1 MGCRVDRLRAEEILQ
16 RRRAAAQA
24 AAAQADVLALTV
36 RLRSFFYPKQR
47 DFFTSK
53 AKRRATKKTRRS
65 GATAGGCRELVARSI
80 EKPGH
85 RATYITGTLK
95 DARKRAWENDTRTG
109 FVDVI
114 RAHGRRRDE
123 AGVESYDLAGV
134 IAYIRKGDLVIDFSN
149 GSQIDLFGA
158 DTAGMAERL
167 RGIAKHVYWIDE
179 AQDLHGLADLY
190 KAVIVAAMS
199 DYDGECWLTGTPGKD
214 CAGMFYEVTTDDE
227 TPLVGWDVHRIAAT
241 DNPMFGRVTW
251 SEGGVWSVIDNTGKE
266 HGPYPDEAAA
276 EEAAKAIRWERSAG
290 AAIRENGWKDDDP
303 DLLREYYARWVKSDS
318 RYVYALHRVPEHE
331 IVYAP
336 VRLGANGFPDLRAA
350 LRDLPGADQ
359 LRDYYTA
366 LGADLGTRAAFA
378 FVVWAWSGRDP
389 VLYEL
394 ASWKRPGLD
403 YDEMAAF
410 LNDVRGQIN
419 LSMITADAGGGG
431 KGAVM
436 GWSKRWVDRYGIPII
451 EATKQNKRI
460 AQNQLNTDIRKGFI
474 KLRKDSVL
482 MNEWKVHR
490 WKQLRTVDGKEEED
504 STPRDASDGGLYA
517 HRESFH
523 HRYRPP
529 EAEILPGTPE
539 WAIREERELEEANC
553 ER

>member
-1 MGCRVDRLRAEEILQ
+1 
-16 RRRAAAQA
+16 
-24 AAAQADVLALTV
+24 
-36 RLRSFFYPKQR
+36 
-47 DFFTSK
+47 
-53 AKRRATKKTRRS
+53 
-65 GATAGGCRELVARSI
+65 
-80 EKPGH
+80 
-85 RATYITGTLK
+85 
-95 DARKRAWENDTRTG
+95 
-109 FVDVI
+109 
-114 RAHGRRRDE
+114 
-123 AGVESYDLAGV
+123 
-134 IAYIRKGDLVIDFSN
+134 
-149 GSQIDLFGA
+149 
-158 DTAGMAERL
+158 MAERL

-227 TPLVGWDVHRIAAT
+227 TPLTGWDVHRIAAT

-251 SEGGVWSVIDNTGKE
+251 TEGGVWSVIDNTGKE

-394 ASWKRPGLD
+394 ASWKCPGLD

-431 KGAVM
+431 KPAVM

-539 WAIREERELEEANC
+539 WVIREERELEEANC

>member
-1 MGCRVDRLRAEEILQ
+1 MERLRVEEILQ

-65 GATAGGCRELVARSI
+65 GATAGGCRELVARSL
-80 EKPGH
+80 ETPGH

-123 AGVESYDLAGV
+123 AGVESYDLAGIV
-134 IAYIRKGDLVIDFSN
+134 AYIRKGDLLIDFSN

-179 AQDLHGLADLY
+179 AQDLSGLADLY

-199 DYDGECWLTGTPGKD
+199 DYDGECWLTGTPGRD

-227 TPLVGWDVHRIAAT
+227 QPLTGWVVHRIAAT

-251 SEGGVWSVIDNTGKE
+251 SDGGVWSVIDNTGIE
-266 HGPYPDEAAA
+266 HGPYPDEATA
-276 EEAAKAIRWERSAG
+276 EEAAKGIRWERSAG
-290 AAIRENGWKDDDP
+290 AAIRDNGWKDDDP

-350 LRDLPGADQ
+350 LRDLPGSVQ
-359 LRDYYTA
+359 LREYYTA

-378 FVVWAWSGRDP
+378 FVVWAWSLKDP
-389 VLYEL
+389 ILYEL

-431 KGAVM
+431 KPAVM

-460 AQNQLNTDIRKGFI
+460 AQNQLNTDIRKGYI

-517 HRESFH
+517 HRESYH

-529 EAEILPGTPE
+529 EAEILPGTEE

>member
-1 MGCRVDRLRAEEILQ
+1 MDRLRAEEILQ

-65 GATAGGCRELVARSI
+65 GATAGGCRELVARSL
-80 EKPGH
+80 ETPGH

-123 AGVESYDLAGV
+123 AGVESYDLAGIV
-134 IAYIRKGDLVIDFSN
+134 AYIRKGDLLIDFSN

-227 TPLVGWDVHRIAAT
+227 TPLTGWDVHRIAAT

-251 SEGGVWSVIDNTGKE
+251 TEGGVWSVIDNTGVE

-276 EEAAKAIRWERSAG
+276 EEAAKGIRWERSAG

-336 VRLGANGFPDLRAA
+336 VRLGSNGFPDLRAA
-350 LRDLPGADQ
+350 LRDLPGAVQ
-359 LRDYYTA
+359 LREYYTA

-378 FVVWAWSGRDP
+378 FTVWAWSLRDP

-394 ASWKRPGLD
+394 ASWKKPGLD
-403 YDEMAAF
+403 YDEMAQY

-431 KGAVM
+431 KPAVM

-460 AQNQLNTDIRKGFI
+460 AQNQLNTDIRKGYI

-482 MNEWKVHR
+482 MNEWKIHR

-504 STPRDASDGGLYA
+504 STPHDASDGGLYG
-517 HRESFH
+517 HRESYH